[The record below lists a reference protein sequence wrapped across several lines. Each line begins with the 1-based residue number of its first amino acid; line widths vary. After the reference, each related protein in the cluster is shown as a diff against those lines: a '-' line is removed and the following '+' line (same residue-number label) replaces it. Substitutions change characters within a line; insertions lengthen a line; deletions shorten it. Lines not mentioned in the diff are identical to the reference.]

1 MKIEKTLT
9 SIVLVDSKM
18 RIIPEVL
25 DFTNYLNGKEYSPN
39 TIRSYVR
46 DLKVFYEWME
56 IGELEVF
63 EVQPRHM
70 TSFIAHID
78 SKSPK
83 GRVSPATLNRYLA
96 TLSSFYEYFEVIG
109 GFTIDSTY
117 KKRKNFFNDA
127 NRGYLRH
134 VVKDWNSSVYS
145 FFSRKKHKKIDK
157 KRLYQHEA
165 KKFYDVI
172 GELYSDNESLK
183 VRNQLIFKV
192 LYETGMRIGELLHLR
207 VSDYDLP
214 DPFSKTGNI
223 YLVFR
228 EEDEEDLDRRLKTGE
243 RVIAVSN
250 ALLKEID
257 EYVMFHRPMKE
268 GCEYIFV
275 THSSGESE
283 GEPPSRASM
292 EKWFRKVY
300 VASDLYRNKVTP
312 HALRHTHV
320 TNLIEAG
327 IDINIV
333 KERVGHGNINT
344 TDKYTHISHET
355 LSTSYERFLTQ
366 YKGGEL

>member
-9 SIVLVDSKM
+9 SIVLVDTNM

-56 IGELEVF
+56 IEGLEVY
-63 EVQPRHM
+63 EVKPRHIP
-70 TSFIAHID
+70 SFIAYID
-78 SKSPK
+78 SKSAK
-83 GRVSPATLNRYLA
+83 RRVSSATLNRYLA
-96 TLSSFYEYFEVIG
+96 TLSSFYQYFEVIG
-109 GFTIDSTY
+109 GFSIDATY
-117 KKRKNFFNDA
+117 KKRKNFFSNV

-145 FFSRKKHKKIDK
+145 FFSRKKHKKVDK
-157 KRLYQHEA
+157 KRLFQHEA
-165 KKFYDVI
+165 KKFYDII

-207 VSDYDLP
+207 ISDYDLP

-223 YLVFR
+223 YLVYR
-228 EEDEEDLDRRLKTGE
+228 EEDEGDPDRRLKTGE

-250 ALLKEID
+250 KLLKEID
-257 EYVMFHRPMKE
+257 DYVMYHRPMKE
-268 GCEYIFV
+268 GVEYIFV
-275 THSSGESE
+275 THSSGESQ
-283 GEPPSRASM
+283 GKPPSRISM

-300 VASDLYRNKVTP
+300 MSSELDRKKVTP

-327 IDINIV
+327 IDISVV
-333 KERVGHGNINT
+333 KVRVGHASINT
-344 TDKYTHISHET
+344 TNEYTHISPET
-355 LSTSYERFLTQ
+355 LAASYERFLTQ
-366 YKGGEL
+366 NKGGEL